1 MLCNI
6 YEFCLA
12 VCVCG
17 FAFIFVS
24 MVFIFVSM
32 VAVIGI
38 KIVQYFMWKRKEK
51 LNEKDSNII

>member
-24 MVFIFVSM
+24 MVAI
-32 VAVIGI
+32 IGI
-38 KIVQYFMWKRKEK
+38 KIVQYFMRKRKEK

>member
-12 VCVCG
+12 LCVCG
-17 FAFIFVS
+17 FA
-24 MVFIFVSM
+24 FIFVSM

-38 KIVQYFMWKRKEK
+38 KIVRYFMWKRR
-51 LNEKDSNII
+51 